1 MENSIIFT
9 EQQLKNYTARLG
21 WSFISAVLQHYNL
34 SPNEEET
41 AQIVKKAEQLAIF
54 NLTTNTSGGIN

>member
-21 WSFISAVLQHYNL
+21 WAFLSAALQHYNL
-34 SPNEEET
+34 APDEEET
-41 AQIVKKAEQLAIF
+41 AQIIQRAEKLAVF
-54 NLTTNTSGGIN
+54 HLQTTEGVVN